1 MTSLRPGVRPTE
13 EPVREEPAAAEGDQS
28 RLRRPTS
35 ETAGTGS
42 VLGVG
47 CVLGVVAIVLILTAL
62 FYLPLFR

>member
-1 MTSLRPGVRPTE
+1 MTSLRPGVRPAE
-13 EPVREEPAAAEGDQS
+13 EPVREETAATGGDQS

-35 ETAGTGS
+35 ETTGTGS

-62 FYLPLFR
+62 FYLPWLR